1 MSLLQALI
9 LGIVQ
14 GLTEFL
20 PVSSDGH
27 LVLVP
32 FIVGWREPSLAFIV
46 STHIGTLGALLWV
59 FRARVV
65 EIIRAVIGGPGREPD
80 RRLAGLIVIG
90 TVPAAVLGGIFASR
104 VETTFERPV
113 IATLLLGVTGWV
125 LLSAE
130 SSYEDRRERKEEPR
144 PEGAL
149 TPMDA
154 GLIGL
159 AQATAILPGISRSG
173 TTIATGMWRGIGR
186 ETAARFSFLLA
197 IPITIGA
204 VIVKIPDMIDEG
216 TSGAGGAMALGVLA
230 SAVTGVLAIQAMLA
244 LVKRRGLRPFGVY
257 CFFAMTAGLL
267 TALARG

>member
-1 MSLLQALI
+1 VSLIQALI

-32 FIVGWREPSLAFIV
+32 FIVGWPEPSLTFIV
-46 STHIGTLGALLWV
+46 STHIGTLAALLWV
-59 FRARVV
+59 FRARVI

-90 TVPAAVLGGIFASR
+90 TVPGAVLGGIFASR

-113 IATLLLGVTGWV
+113 IAILLLGVTGWA
-125 LLSAE
+125 LLAAE
-130 SSYEDRRERKEEPR
+130 SSYEERKEEPR

-173 TTIATGMWRGIGR
+173 TTIATGMLRGISR

-216 TSGAGGAMALGVLA
+216 ASGAGGAMALGVLT

>member
-1 MSLLQALI
+1 MSLLHALI

-32 FIVGWREPSLAFIV
+32 FVLGWDEPSLAFIV
-46 STHIGTLGALLWV
+46 STHIGTLLALLFV
-59 FRARVV
+59 FRERIV
-65 EIIRAVIGGPGREPD
+65 ELLRAVIGGAGREPD
-80 RRLAGLIVIG
+80 RRLAWLIVIG
-90 TVPAAVLGGIFASR
+90 TVPGAVLGGVFASQ

-113 IATLLLGVTGWV
+113 LAALLLGVTGWA
-125 LLSAE
+125 LISAE
-130 SSYEDRRERKEEPR
+130 SAFEERKAEPR

-149 TPMDA
+149 TPLDA

-159 AQATAILPGISRSG
+159 AQATAVLPGISRSG
-173 TTIATGMWRGIGR
+173 TTIATGLWRGIGR

-204 VIVKIPDMIDEG
+204 IIVKIPDMIDEG
-216 TSGAGGAMALGVLA
+216 TSGNGGAMALGVLT
-230 SAVTGVLAIQAMLA
+230 SAVVGVLAIEAMLA
-244 LVKRRGLRPFGVY
+244 LVRRRGLKPFGVY
-257 CFFAMTAGLL
+257 CFLAMTAGLL

>member
-1 MSLLQALI
+1 MSLIQALI

-32 FIVGWREPSLAFIV
+32 FIAGWPEPSLAFIV
-46 STHIGTLGALLWV
+46 SAHVGTLAALLWA
-59 FRARVV
+59 FRARLI

-90 TVPAAVLGGIFASR
+90 TLPAAVVGAVLANR

-113 IATLLLGVTGWV
+113 LATLLLGVTGW
-125 LLSAE
+125 LLFSAE
-130 SSYEDRRERKEEPR
+130 SAYEERKEEPR
-144 PEGAL
+144 PEGSL

-154 GLIGL
+154 GFIGL
-159 AQATAILPGISRSG
+159 AQAASILPGISRSG
-173 TTIATGMWRGIGR
+173 TTIATGMWRGLTR
-186 ETAARFSFLLA
+186 EAAARFSFLLA

-204 VIVKIPDMIDEG
+204 VVVKIPDLIDEG
-216 TSGAGGAMALGVLA
+216 TSGAGGAMALGVLT

>member
-1 MSLLQALI
+1 MSLIQALI

-32 FIVGWREPSLAFIV
+32 FIAGWPEPSLAFIV
-46 STHIGTLGALLWV
+46 STHIGTLAALLWV
-59 FRARVV
+59 FRARVA
-65 EIIRAVIGGPGREPD
+65 ELIRAVIGGPGREPD
-80 RRLAGLIVIG
+80 RRLAGLIAIA
-90 TVPAAVLGGIFASR
+90 TVPGAVLGGVFASR

-113 IATLLLGVTGWV
+113 LATLLLGVTGWA

-130 SSYEDRRERKEEPR
+130 SAYEERKEEPR
-144 PEGAL
+144 REGSL
-149 TPMDA
+149 TPLDA
-154 GLIGL
+154 GLVGL

-173 TTIATGMWRGIGR
+173 STIATGLWRGINR
-186 ETAARFSFLLA
+186 EAAARFSFLLA

-204 VIVKIPDMIDEG
+204 IIVKLPDMIDEG
-216 TSGAGGAMALGVLA
+216 TSGSGGAMALGIVT
-230 SAVTGVLAIQAMLA
+230 SAVTGVLAIEAMLA
-244 LVKRRGLRPFGVY
+244 LVKRRGLKPFGVY

-267 TALARG
+267 TGLARG

>member
-1 MSLLQALI
+1 MSLIQALI

-32 FIVGWREPSLAFIV
+32 FIFGWPEPSLAFIV
-46 STHIGTLGALLWV
+46 STHIGTLAALLWV

-65 EIIRAVIGGPGREPD
+65 EIIGAVVGSKGREPD

-90 TVPAAVLGGIFASR
+90 TIPGAVLGGIFASR

-113 IATLLLGVTGWV
+113 LATLLLGVTGWA

-130 SSYEDRRERKEEPR
+130 SAFEERKEAPR
-144 PEGAL
+144 EEGSL
-149 TPMDA
+149 TPLDA
-154 GLIGL
+154 GLIGV

-173 TTIATGMWRGIGR
+173 STIATGLWRGISR
-186 ETAARFSFLLA
+186 ETAAKFSFLLA

-204 VIVKIPDMIDEG
+204 IIVKLPDMIDEG
-216 TSGAGGAMALGVLA
+216 TSGHGGAMALGVIT

-244 LVKRRGLRPFGVY
+244 LVKRRGLKPFGIY

>member
-32 FIVGWREPSLAFIV
+32 FIVGWPEPSLAFIV
-46 STHIGTLGALLWV
+46 STHIGTLVALFWV
-59 FRARVV
+59 FRERVA
-65 EIIRAVIGGPGREPD
+65 EIIRAVIGGPGRAPD

-90 TVPAAVLGGIFASR
+90 TVPGAVLGGIFASR

-113 IATLLLGVTGWV
+113 IATLLLGVTGWA

-130 SSYEDRRERKEEPR
+130 SAYEERKEAPR
-144 PEGAL
+144 TEGAL
-149 TPMDA
+149 TPLDA

-159 AQATAILPGISRSG
+159 AQATAVLPGISRSG

-197 IPITIGA
+197 IPITLGA

-216 TSGAGGAMALGVLA
+216 TSGAGGAMALGVLT
-230 SAVTGVLAIQAMLA
+230 SALTGVLAIQAMLA

>member
-1 MSLLQALI
+1 MSLIQALI

-32 FIVGWREPSLAFIV
+32 FILGWPEPSLAFIV
-46 STHIGTLGALLWV
+46 STHIGTLAALLWV
-59 FRARVV
+59 FRARVI

-90 TVPAAVLGGIFASR
+90 TVPGAVLGGVFASR

-113 IATLLLGVTGWV
+113 LATLLLGVTGWA

-130 SSYEDRRERKEEPR
+130 SAYEQRKEEPR
-144 PEGAL
+144 PEGSL

-173 TTIATGMWRGIGR
+173 TTIATGMWRGISR

-204 VIVKIPDMIDEG
+204 IIVKIPDMIDEG
-216 TSGAGGAMALGVLA
+216 TSGAGGAMAVGVLT
-230 SAVTGVLAIQAMLA
+230 SALTGVLAIQAMLA

>member
-1 MSLLQALI
+1 MSLIQALV

-32 FIVGWREPSLAFIV
+32 FIVGWPEPSLAFIV
-46 STHIGTLGALLWV
+46 STHIGTLAALLWV
-59 FRARVV
+59 FRARVI

-90 TVPAAVLGGIFASR
+90 TVPGAVLGGIFASR
-104 VETTFERPV
+104 IETTFERPV
-113 IATLLLGVTGWV
+113 IAMLLLGVTGWA

-130 SSYEDRRERKEEPR
+130 SAYEQRKEEPR
-144 PEGAL
+144 SEGSL

-216 TSGAGGAMALGVLA
+216 TSGAGGAMALGVLT
-230 SAVTGVLAIQAMLA
+230 SGVTGVLAIQAMLA